1 MFYQLSVQPLAW
13 ASDSIALSPIDKE
26 SPRYIAVPVTREDQI
41 GGGSWSG
48 HPEPQVLSILCL
60 CQVC

>member
-1 MFYQLSVQPLAW
+1 MFYQLPGQPLAW
-13 ASDSIALSPIDKE
+13 SSDSITLSLIDKE
-26 SPRYIAVPVTREDQI
+26 SPLRIGVHVARGGRI

-48 HPEPQVLSILCL
+48 HPEPQGLSIRRP